1 MLDPI
6 LHFVA
11 TCRASDL
18 KISTSEVLDCMR
30 HLSLIDLLDEP
41 QFKTTLMTNF
51 VKTRRD
57 MARFEEVY
65 NLFFHEIRPEEKS
78 TSSSIIRKDIN
89 EAVERMKKDAS
100 EPGLVDAL
108 MEYLGGNPAPLLAF
122 MQDLY
127 TREEEKPKA
136 FKIKNNMGQLA
147 SRLEIMLTLSKMK
160 NKVMTI
166 SGEMYTDAES
176 VTKAEVEAYFNRMLD
191 RATEMLTGDPKPLND
206 SLIQTTSVEKR
217 LNELG
222 DVSFSSLTPEDV
234 EHMRSIIDQLVRKLK
249 DVASRRYSAKNRG
262 VLDVKK
268 TLRHSAKFQGVPIE
282 IKFKNKALR
291 KGRIITLCDIS
302 SSVWAASR
310 FMLNILYALQDC
322 FSKVRSFIFVSAIA
336 EVTGFFEKY
345 EVNEAIQKTLSEADI
360 EYNVNTDY
368 GATFRGFKENYMYD
382 LDTKTTLII
391 IGDGRSNYMNPQAE
405 ILGEMRDKCKRII
418 WLNPEPMHLWHTGDS
433 EMFTYKAYCHEVR
446 PCQNLNQLM
455 DFVHELV
462 L

>member
-6 LHFVA
+6 LSFVS

-30 HLSLIDLLDEP
+30 HLELIDLLDEP
-41 QFKTTLMTNF
+41 QFKATLMTNF

-57 MARFEEVY
+57 MARFDEIY
-65 NLFFHEIRPEEKS
+65 NLFFHEIMPEGKTEGS
-78 TSSSIIRKDIN
+78 ALIRREIDETVRRLKQGAENSDLMN
-89 EAVERMKKDAS
+89 
-100 EPGLVDAL
+100 AL
-108 MEYLGGNPAPLLAF
+108 MEFFGGNPAPILAQ
-122 MQDLY
+122 MQELY

-160 NKVMTI
+160 SKVMNLT
-166 SGEMYTDAES
+166 GEMYTDAES
-176 VTKAEVEAYFNRMLD
+176 ATKAEVEAYFERMLD
-191 RATEMLTGDPKPLND
+191 RATDMLTGDPKPLND
-206 SLIQTTSVEKR
+206 GLVQTNSIEKR

-234 EHMRSIIDQLVRKLK
+234 DHMRSIIDQLVRKLK
-249 DVASRRYSAKNRG
+249 DTASRRYSAKNRG

-282 IKFKNKALR
+282 IKYKNKALR

-310 FMLNILYALQDC
+310 FMLNILYSLQDC
-322 FSKVRSFIFVSAIA
+322 FSKVRSFIFISKLA

-345 EVNEAIQKTLSEADI
+345 EINEAIQKTLSEADL
-360 EYNVNTDY
+360 EYNVPTDY
-368 GATFRGFKENYMYD
+368 GETFRDFRHGYMHD
-382 LDTKTTLII
+382 LNTKTTLIV

>member
-6 LHFVA
+6 LNFV
-11 TCRASDL
+11 TSCRASDL

-30 HLSLIDLLDEP
+30 HLTLIDPLDEP

-57 MARFEEVY
+57 MARFDELY
-65 NLFFHEIRPEEKS
+65 NLFFHEIRPEEKKG
-78 TSSSIIRKDIN
+78 TGELVRRDIKD
-89 EAVERMKKDAS
+89 AVERMKKEAGESD
-100 EPGLVDAL
+100 LMNAL
-108 MEYLGGNPAPLLAF
+108 MEFLGGNPAPLLEQ
-122 MQDLY
+122 MHELY

-160 NKVMTI
+160 SKVMTI
-166 SGEMYTDAES
+166 TGEMYTDAES
-176 VTKAEVEAYFNRMLD
+176 VTKTEVDAYFNRMLD
-191 RATEMLTGDPKPLND
+191 RANDMLTGDPKPLND
-206 SLIQTTSVEKR
+206 SLIQTNSVEKR

-222 DVSFSSLTPEDV
+222 EVSFSSLTPEDID
-234 EHMRSIIDQLVRKLK
+234 HMRSIIDQLVRKLK

-268 TLRHSAKFQGVPIE
+268 TLRNSAKFQGVPIE
-282 IKFKNKALR
+282 IKYKNKALR

-322 FSKVRSFIFVSAIA
+322 FSKVRSFIFISKLA
-336 EVTGFFEKY
+336 EVTEFFEKF
-345 EVNEAIQKTLSEADI
+345 EINEAIQKTLTEADI
-360 EYNVNTDY
+360 EYNVPTDY
-368 GATFRGFKENYMYD
+368 GETFRDFKKDYLHD
-382 LDTKTTLII
+382 LNTKTTVII

-418 WLNPEPMHLWHTGDS
+418 WLNPEPMHVWHTGDS
-433 EMFTYKAYCHEVR
+433 EMFTYKSYCHEVR